1 MKQSVGWG
9 DREGC
14 GGGRVGDNELIC
26 SCTGGVEVIEVI
38 KAEFQV
44 GSHGMVIQMVKVSQ
58 SDRVTLLYGGIEGG
72 GEELDWVVGGR
83 WQKIGGGRRW

>member
-44 GSHGMVIQMVKVSQ
+44 GSHGMVIQVVEVSQ
-58 SDRVTLLYGGIEGG
+58 SDRVVLLDGGIERG

-83 WQKIGGGRRW
+83 WRKVDGG

>member
-26 SCTGGVEVIEVI
+26 SCTGGVEVMEVI
-38 KAEFQV
+38 RT
-44 GSHGMVIQMVKVSQ
+44 SHGMVIQVVEVSQ
-58 SDRVTLLYGGIEGG
+58 SASSCWMEEINAAVRSWIGWLGG
-72 GEELDWVVGGR
+72 
-83 WQKIGGGRRW
+83 GGGRLMVVEVGEVF